1 MCSPI
6 DEHNF
11 EYRDTVFSG
20 PERTRKS
27 GENRLKMTQKWEKNN
42 NKNTKLM
49 KNISRLFPLVYKA
62 GKMLA
67 EVDFLDTFTK
77 CLNHQGQSAC
87 L

>member
-27 GENRLKMTQKWEKNN
+27 GENRLKMTQKWEK
-42 NKNTKLM
+42 KQKQ
-49 KNISRLFPLVYKA
+49 KYEIDVKYFSVVPLSLQG

>member
-1 MCSPI
+1 MTLSFPDPKIGRKSSENDAEMGKKQQQKYEI
-6 DEHNF
+6 DEK
-11 EYRDTVFSG
+11 YFSVV
-20 PERTRKS
+20 
-27 GENRLKMTQKWEKNN
+27 
-42 NKNTKLM
+42 
-49 KNISRLFPLVYKA
+49 PLSLQG

>member
-27 GENRLKMTQKWEKNN
+27 GENRLKMTQKWEKN
-42 NKNTKLM
+42 KNTKLM

-62 GKMLA
+62 GK
-67 EVDFLDTFTK
+67 
-77 CLNHQGQSAC
+77 CLRK
-87 L
+87 